1 MYHIIFKFFNDNN
14 SIYPIQFG
22 SRQKYSTI
30 HAVNS
35 LTEDTRKNLNEGN
48 FGCDIFAVLQKAFNT
63 GT

>member
-22 SRQKYSTI
+22 SRQKYSVI

-35 LTEDTRKNLNEGN
+35 LTEDTRKNLDEGN
-48 FGCDIFAVLQKAFNT
+48 FGCGIFAVLQKAFDT

>member
-1 MYHIIFKFFNDNN
+1 MYCIIFNFFNDNN
-14 SIYPIQFG
+14 SIYLLQFG

-48 FGCDIFAVLQKAFNT
+48 FGCGIFAVLQKAFNT